1 MENKLR
7 EQIINE
13 AEDCL
18 KERIRK
24 GVNKS
29 EIDFLC
35 GVASA
40 MVGIEK
46 YNGTDYEKL
55 MQDVKLRDEMKAFKS
70 PVDGHVIMKTFSLK
84 RGKAIGMF
92 KHRIEEAILDG
103 QIKNDYESA
112 FQYMMDIKDNI
123 LDN

>member
-55 MQDVKLRDEMKAFKS
+55 MQDVPPKW
-70 PVDGHVIMKTFSLK
+70 IFS
-84 RGKAIGMF
+84 AIRNISIF
-92 KHRIEEAILDG
+92 ESEE
-103 QIKNDYESA
+103 E
-112 FQYMMDIKDNI
+112 
-123 LDN
+123 